1 MVVQKVSDIS
11 RRVGPFAVT
20 NTSHELILQLENR
33 GELNWIV
40 CLSLVFTMGTVLA
53 LGMLSILQPVQD
65 SRSRFTS
72 DDPMHLFAPS
82 ENHMAFLWIVA
93 TGLMLIFVPYIVNR
107 AYKAS
112 IRFRFNKTENAF
124 FKDRRRITRLD
135 KIEHVLLHETKDP
148 DSRYIY
154 RMYIVY
160 GDGNQLFLHNGYN
173 EREIMN
179 LANTVSVFVHC
190 PVKWR

>member
-20 NTSHELILQLENR
+20 NTSHERILQLENR